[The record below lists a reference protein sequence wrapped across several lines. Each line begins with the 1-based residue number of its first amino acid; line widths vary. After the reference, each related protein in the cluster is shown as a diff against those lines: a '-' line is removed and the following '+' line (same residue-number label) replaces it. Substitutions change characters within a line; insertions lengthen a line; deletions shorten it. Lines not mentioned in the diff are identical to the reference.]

1 MNLLW
6 IVALIQ
12 TIFFIVHNEHF
23 YVLLFIG
30 VSLCINAFSKN
41 ELCYLG
47 FPILIVFMIYFL
59 GKHNNIEGFKFKIK
73 KPSIK
78 KPSPPKVSVPK
89 VKPPKKPSPPKV
101 SVPKVSVPKVSVPKV
116 SVPKVSSVTSSVSKS
131 KSKSNPFASMKKSLN
146 KAVDKIKEK
155 SEQAYNDT
163 SDIATNSFLDAY
175 NDNVNMMKQQQE
187 TLDQT
192 LEINLFLAEQL
203 AG

>member
-30 VSLCINAFSKN
+30 FSLCINAFSKN
-41 ELCYLG
+41 EWFYLG
-47 FPILIVFMIYFL
+47 FPILIVFLIYFL

-73 KPSIK
+73 KPKIK

-101 SVPKVSVPKVSVPKV
+101 SVPKVS
-116 SVPKVSSVTSSVSKS
+116 SVTSSVSKS
-131 KSKSNPFASMKKSLN
+131 NPFSSMKKSLN
-146 KAVDKIKEK
+146 KAADKIKEK
-155 SEQAYNDT
+155 SEQAYDDAG
-163 SDIATNSFLDAY
+163 DIATNAVTDAH
-175 NDNVNMMKQQQE
+175 NDSVNMMKQQQD

-192 LEINLFLAEQL
+192 REINLFLAEQL

>member
-41 ELCYLG
+41 ELFYLG
-47 FPILIVFMIYFL
+47 FPILIVFLIYFFA
-59 GKHNNIEGFKFKIK
+59 KHNNIEGFKIKIK

-78 KPSPPKVSVPK
+78 KPSPPKVSIPK
-89 VKPPKKPSPPKV
+89 VQPPKKPSPPKV
-101 SVPKVSVPKVSVPKV
+101 SVPKVSVPKVSAPNV
-116 SVPKVSSVTSSVSKS
+116 SAVTSATSGASKI
-131 KSKSNPFASMKKSLN
+131 NPFAKQREKLQN
-146 KAVDKIKEK
+146 VVDKAKENA
-155 SEQAYNDT
+155 EQAYYDAG
-163 SDIATNSFLDAY
+163 DIATNAIVDAH
-175 NDNVNMMKQQQE
+175 NDSVNMMKQQQD
-187 TLDQT
+187 TLDQMR
-192 LEINLFLAEQL
+192 EINLFLAEQL

>member
-41 ELCYLG
+41 ELFYLG
-47 FPILIVFMIYFL
+47 FPILIVFMIYFF

-116 SVPKVSSVTSSVSKS
+116 SVPKVSSVTSSVSKT
-131 KSKSNPFASMKKSLN
+131 NPFAKQTETLQNLM
-146 KAVDKIKEK
+146 DKIKEK

-163 SDIATNSFLDAY
+163 SDIATNAIVDAH
-175 NDNVNMMKQQQE
+175 NDSVNMMKQQQD
-187 TLDQT
+187 TLDQMR
-192 LEINLFLAEQL
+192 EINLFLAEQL

>member
-41 ELCYLG
+41 ELFFLG
-47 FPILIVFMIYFL
+47 MPLLIVFGIYFL
-59 GKHNNIEGFKFKIK
+59 GKNNNIEGFKFKIK

-78 KPSPPKVSVPK
+78 KPSPPKVSVSK
-89 VKPPKKPSPPKV
+89 VQPPKKPSP
-101 SVPKVSVPKVSVPKV
+101 
-116 SVPKVSSVTSSVSKS
+116 PKVSSVTSSVSKS
-131 KSKSNPFASMKKSLN
+131 NPFAKQRETLQN
-146 KAVDKIKEK
+146 VVDKAKENAAQ
-155 SEQAYNDT
+155 SYDDIG
-163 SDIATNSFLDAY
+163 DIATNAVTDAH
-175 NDNVNMMKQQQE
+175 NDSVNMMKQQQD

-192 LEINLFLAEQL
+192 REINLFLAEQL